1 MEAVPDARP
10 PLLSSRLK
18 SLRSSLFALLLRP
31 RPSVEWMW
39 MWNGV
44 PFSLTP
50 SFLLSLAFLLFGS
63 FTNVAELGTVV
74 GCRGGGG
81 GGVVG
86 LGEGHLSWDAWLVG
100 WFRLGAQIGWIS
112 DWLRCGAVLP
122 HTGGEP
128 LTSVYS

>member
-1 MEAVPDARP
+1 MGSPFRS
-10 PLLSSRLK
+10 LL
-18 SLRSSLFALLLRP
+18 
-31 RPSVEWMW
+31 
-39 MWNGV
+39 
-44 PFSLTP
+44 P
-50 SFLLSLAFLLFGS
+50 SFLPSLAFLLFGS

-74 GCRGGGG
+74 GCRGGG